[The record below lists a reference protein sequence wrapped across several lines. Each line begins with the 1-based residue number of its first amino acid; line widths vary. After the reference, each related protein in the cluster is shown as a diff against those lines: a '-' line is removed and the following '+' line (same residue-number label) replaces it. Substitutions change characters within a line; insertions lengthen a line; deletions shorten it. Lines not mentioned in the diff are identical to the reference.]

1 VVCSSLGLKYCN
13 KILKTRLEGDA
24 EVIRQCA
31 TERELADDDDDDD
44 GRAGTARGM
53 KSARAK

>member
-13 KILKTRLEGDA
+13 KILKTRLEEDA
-24 EVIRQCA
+24 EVIRQWA
-31 TERELADDDDDDD
+31 TERELADDDDD
-44 GRAGTARGM
+44 GRAGMARGM